1 VLIIKNTKAL
11 KVANCIN
18 STTNNTTDLLI
29 IFSLIIKEDNKLP
42 DIKTISDVTI
52 NKVINMVKKIDF
64 ALFWKKLIFL
74 FSESLKL
81 LSNANIIENT
91 PLLAKYKADK
101 KPNDNNPDL

>member
-1 VLIIKNTKAL
+1 
-11 KVANCIN
+11 
-18 STTNNTTDLLI
+18 
-29 IFSLIIKEDNKLP
+29 
-42 DIKTISDVTI
+42 
-52 NKVINMVKKIDF
+52 MVKKIDF

-101 KPNDNNPDL
+101 KPNDNNPDLCV